1 MSKIE
6 FNFAVDSENADHL
19 RIIGEM
25 FLKLGGSEAPKAFE
39 AIVPA
44 QSIKRET
51 RSGKNA
57 TIITESAK
65 VEAPKVEIPK
75 VERVQPEK
83 IEAPKVEAPV
93 ETEEKGLT
101 IEALRAKGF
110 ALATAKPAAKEAI
123 GNWLKERNIKGV
135 PALPKGLYA
144 EYDEFLSTL

>member
-6 FNFAVDSENADHL
+6 FNFAVDSENVDHL

-25 FLKLGGSEAPKAFE
+25 FLKLGGAGQSFE
-39 AIVPA
+39 TIVPA

-57 TIITESAK
+57 TVITEVAK
-65 VEAPKVEIPK
+65 VEAPKVEQ
-75 VERVQPEK
+75 V
-83 IEAPKVEAPV
+83 EAPKVEQVQPEKV
-93 ETEEKGLT
+93 ESEEKGLT

-110 ALATAKPAAKEAI
+110 ALATSKPAAKDAI
-123 GNWLKERNIKGV
+123 GKWLADRGIKGV
-135 PALPKGLYA
+135 PAIPKEKFQ